1 MYDMLDVVLLCR
13 MMSAQYRIKI
23 QPGVCSTADKFDAQ
37 AWCRKDK
44 DGYVLQVPF
53 SPYMTEEQ
61 WRYLRGYIDHECGH
75 VKFTDFETYANMY
88 RSVVADC
95 LRYKPGASVTLK
107 DFLHDYAS
115 MVINILE
122 DVRIERLMGIDFPGS
137 RTNLNTLSEYLF
149 KDCYSVGMMMGNGMT
164 GRLYSLLFMR
174 VRSLINP
181 ALEESAQLLYD
192 DMKADVLGEYTEY
205 TRHLDAVWGIGDI
218 FVQNWN
224 VEGAAL
230 EFIRIVIEVLEVL
243 EDCTNTTKGTNNRKS
258 SGNTSDSSAGGT
270 GDSSAGGT
278 GDSSDDDTG
287 DSSDGDTGDSSDGD
301 TGDSSDGDTGDSS
314 KNAHPSRKKS
324 VTISAKTVS
333 SMAAD
338 LYDMQR
344 DDKGNVSRR
353 FLDAVR
359 DMTDSLE
366 DNKQI
371 SDADLMLVD
380 SMFTH
385 TAERLDKLLDKTKMN
400 ALADGKPVY
409 ITGCSRVQALSPEQ
423 RGDMDV
429 VMYNLYGR
437 LADVLQTM
445 TMVRHSTG
453 MCGARLDAR
462 VLHRTSVG
470 DGRIFSKKVQRL
482 RRVTEVALLF
492 DASGSMSLTEYGKSN
507 NNEMA
512 QCMALGCLKAL
523 RALPGVKSSLS
534 GFSNGEMFVMSD
546 YGGPVHEVILSAIGG
561 TPLGASLVEL
571 TSQFSDGPDVR
582 RIILFFTDGFPDNVG
597 SVTMALNLAK
607 RSGIEV
613 YGIGLQTKAIHTF
626 MDSDHSIIVNS
637 IHELAGGMCDMLRKG
652 MVRAYEV

>member
-23 QPGVCSTADKFDAQ
+23 QPGVCSTADKFDAP

-75 VKFTDFETYANMY
+75 VKFTDFETYTNMY

-149 KDCYSVGMMMGNGMT
+149 KDCCSVSMMMGKGMA

-192 DMKADVLGEYTEY
+192 DMKADVQVENYTEY

-218 FVQNWN
+218 FVQDWN

-230 EFIRIVIEVLEVL
+230 EFIRIVIEVLE
-243 EDCTNTTKGTNNRKS
+243 DYTNTTKGTRNRKS
-258 SGNTSDSSAGGT
+258 SGNTSNSSAGG
-270 GDSSAGGT
+270 
-278 GDSSDDDTG
+278 
-287 DSSDGDTGDSSDGD
+287 

-314 KNAHPSRKKS
+314 KDAHASRKQS

-366 DNKQI
+366 DNNQI
-371 SDADLMLVD
+371 SDADLAFMD
-380 SMFTH
+380 AMFSH
-385 TAERLDKLLDKTKMN
+385 TAKRLDTLLDRTKMN

-409 ITGCSRVQALSPEQ
+409 ITNCSRVHALSPEQ

-445 TMVRHSTG
+445 TLVRHSTG
-453 MCGARLDAR
+453 MCGARMDAR

-492 DASGSMSLTEYGKSN
+492 DASGSMSLTEYGKSS

-546 YGGPVHEVILSAIGG
+546 YGAPVHEVILSAIGG

>member
-1 MYDMLDVVLLCR
+1 MYDIVDVVLLCR

-115 MVINILE
+115 MVIDILE

-149 KDCYSVGMMMGNGMT
+149 NDCYSVSTMMGDGMA

-192 DMKADVLGEYTEY
+192 DMKADVLVKDYTEY

-218 FVQNWN
+218 FVQDWN
-224 VEGAAL
+224 VECAAL
-230 EFIRIVIEVLEVL
+230 EFIRIVIEVLE
-243 EDCTNTTKGTNNRKS
+243 DYTNTAQGTNNRKS
-258 SGNTSDSSAGGT
+258 SGNTNDSSA
-270 GDSSAGGT
+270 
-278 GDSSDDDTG
+278 
-287 DSSDGDTGDSSDGD
+287 
-301 TGDSSDGDTGDSS
+301 GDTGDSS
-314 KNAHPSRKKS
+314 KNANASRKKS
-324 VTISAKTVS
+324 AAISTMAVS
-333 SMAAD
+333 AMSSD

-344 DDKGNVSRR
+344 ADEGNIRRR

-366 DNKQI
+366 YNNQI
-371 SDADLMLVD
+371 SDADLAFMD
-380 SMFTH
+380 SMFSH
-385 TAERLDKLLDKTKMN
+385 TAERLDKLLDKHKMD

-409 ITGCSRVQALSPEQ
+409 ITDSSHVHALSPEQ

-445 TMVRHSTG
+445 TLVRHSTG
-453 MCGARLDAR
+453 LCGARLDAH
-462 VLHRTSVG
+462 VLHRASVG

-492 DASGSMSLTEYGKSN
+492 DASGSMGVNEYGKSN

-546 YGGPVHEVILSAIGG
+546 YGAPVHEVILSAVGG

-613 YGIGLQTKAIHTF
+613 YGIGLQTKAINTF

-637 IHELAGGMCDMLRKG
+637 IHELADGMCDMLRKG

>member
-23 QPGVCSTADKFDAQ
+23 QPGVFSTADKFDAP

-95 LRYKPGASVTLK
+95 LQYKPKASVTLK

-181 ALEESAQLLYD
+181 ALEEPAQLLYD
-192 DMKADVLGEYTEY
+192 DMKADVLVEDYTDY
-205 TRHLDAVWGIGDI
+205 TRHLDAVWDIGDS
-218 FVQNWN
+218 FVQDWN

-278 GDSSDDDTG
+278 GDSSAGGTG
-287 DSSDGDTGDSSDGD
+287 DSSDDD

-371 SDADLMLVD
+371 SDEDLAFMD
-380 SMFTH
+380 AMFSR
-385 TAERLDKLLDKTKMN
+385 TAQRLDTLLDKTKMN

-409 ITGCSRVQALSPEQ
+409 ITGCSRVHALSPEQ
-423 RGDMDV
+423 RGDMDA

-613 YGIGLQTKAIHTF
+613 YGIGLQTKAINTF

>member
-1 MYDMLDVVLLCR
+1 MYDIVDVVLLCR

-23 QPGVCSTADKFDAQ
+23 QPGVCTAADKFDAP

-88 RSVVADC
+88 RAVVADC
-95 LRYKPGASVTLK
+95 LQYKPRASVTLK

-115 MVINILE
+115 MVVNILE

-149 KDCYSVGMMMGNGMT
+149 KDCYSVSMMMGDGMA

-192 DMKADVLGEYTEY
+192 DMKADVLVEDYTEY
-205 TRHLDAVWGIGDI
+205 TRHLDAVWGIGDS
-218 FVQNWN
+218 FVQDWN
-224 VEGAAL
+224 VECAAR
-230 EFIRIVIEVLEVL
+230 EFIRIVIEVLE
-243 EDCTNTTKGTNNRKS
+243 DYTNTTKGTNNRKS
-258 SGNTSDSSAGGT
+258 SGTTSDSSD
-270 GDSSAGGT
+270 GDTS
-278 GDSSDDDTG
+278 

-301 TGDSSDGDTGDSS
+301 TSDSS
-314 KNAHPSRKKS
+314 KDAHASGKKS
-324 VTISAKTVS
+324 VAVSTMAVSAMS
-333 SMAAD
+333 SD

-344 DDKGNVSRR
+344 DDKGNIRRR

-366 DNKQI
+366 NNNQV
-371 SDADLMLVD
+371 SDEDLAFMD
-380 SMFTH
+380 SMFSH
-385 TAERLDKLLDKTKMN
+385 TAERLDTLLDKQKMDD
-400 ALADGKPVY
+400 LADGKRVY
-409 ITGCSRVQALSPEQ
+409 ITKDSHVHALSPEQ

-445 TMVRHSTG
+445 TLVRHSTG

-492 DASGSMSLTEYGKSN
+492 DASGSMRMTEYGKSN

-534 GFSNGEMFVMSD
+534 GFSNGKMFVMSD
-546 YGGPVHEVILSAIGG
+546 YGAPVHEVILSAVGG

-613 YGIGLQTKAIHTF
+613 YGIGLQTKAINTF

>member
-1 MYDMLDVVLLCR
+1 MYDIVDVVLLCR

-23 QPGVCSTADKFDAQ
+23 QPGVCSTADKFDAP

-75 VKFTDFETYANMY
+75 VKFTDFETYTNMY

-95 LRYKPGASVTLK
+95 LQYKPGASVTLK

-149 KDCYSVGMMMGNGMT
+149 KDCCSVSMMMGNGMT

-181 ALEESAQLLYD
+181 ALEEPAQLLYD
-192 DMKADVLGEYTEY
+192 DLKVDALQVEDYTEY
-205 TRHLDAVWGIGDI
+205 TRHLDAVWDIGDS
-218 FVQNWN
+218 FVQDWN

-230 EFIRIVIEVLEVL
+230 EFIRIVIEVLE
-243 EDCTNTTKGTNNRKS
+243 DYTNTTKGTNNRKS
-258 SGNTSDSSAGGT
+258 SGNTSSDSSAGG
-270 GDSSAGGT
+270 G
-278 GDSSDDDTG
+278 
-287 DSSDGDTGDSSDGD
+287 TGDSSDGD

-314 KNAHPSRKKS
+314 KAAQASRKKS

-338 LYDMQR
+338 LYEMQR

-366 DNKQI
+366 DNNQI
-371 SDADLMLVD
+371 SDEDLAFMD
-380 SMFTH
+380 AMFSR
-385 TAERLDKLLDKTKMN
+385 TAKRLDTLLDRTKMN

-409 ITGCSRVQALSPEQ
+409 ITDCSRVQALSPEQ

-445 TMVRHSTG
+445 TLVRHSTG
-453 MCGARLDAR
+453 LCGARLDAH
-462 VLHRTSVG
+462 VLHRASVG

-492 DASGSMSLTEYGKSN
+492 DASGSMSLNECGQSN

-597 SVTMALNLAK
+597 SVTMALNMAK

-613 YGIGLQTKAIHTF
+613 YGIGLQTKAINTF

>member
-1 MYDMLDVVLLCR
+1 MYDIVDVVLLCR

-23 QPGVCSTADKFDAQ
+23 QPGVFSVADKFDAS

-75 VKFTDFETYANMY
+75 VKFTDFQAYTELQK
-88 RSVVADC
+88 SVVDDC
-95 LRYKPGASVTLK
+95 LRYKPRASVTLK

-149 KDCYSVGMMMGNGMT
+149 KDCYSVGMMMGEGMT

-192 DMKADVLGEYTEY
+192 DMKAYVPGENYTEY
-205 TRHLDAVWGIGDI
+205 IRHLDAVWGIGDS
-218 FVQNWN
+218 FVQDWN
-224 VEGAAL
+224 VERAAR
-230 EFIRIVIEVLEVL
+230 EFIRIVIEVLE
-243 EDCTNTTKGTNNRKS
+243 DYTNTAQGTNSNGTS
-258 SGNTSDSSAGGT
+258 SGDTSDSSDGN
-270 GDSSAGGT
+270 
-278 GDSSDDDTG
+278 TG

-301 TGDSSDGDTGDSS
+301 TSDSS
-314 KNAHPSRKKS
+314 KAAPASRKKS
-324 VTISAKTVS
+324 VTISAKIVS
-333 SMAAD
+333 AMSSD

-344 DDKGNVSRR
+344 DDKGNIRRR

-366 DNKQI
+366 NNNQI
-371 SDADLMLVD
+371 SVEDLAFMN
-380 SMFTH
+380 SMFSR
-385 TAERLDKLLDKTKMN
+385 TAERLDKLLDKHKMDE
-400 ALADGKPVY
+400 LADGKRVY
-409 ITGCSRVQALSPEQ
+409 ITDHNYVHALNPEQ

-445 TMVRHSTG
+445 TLVRHSTG
-453 MCGARLDAR
+453 LCGARLDAH
-462 VLHRTSVG
+462 VLHRAAVG

-492 DASGSMSLTEYGKSN
+492 DASGSMGKNEYGKSN

-546 YGGPVHEVILSAIGG
+546 YGAPVHEVILSAVGS

>member
-23 QPGVCSTADKFDAQ
+23 RPGVCSTADKFDAP

-53 SPYMTEEQ
+53 SPRMTDEQ

-95 LRYKPGASVTLK
+95 LQYKPKASVTLK

-149 KDCYSVGMMMGNGMT
+149 KDCYSVSMTMGNGMT

-181 ALEESAQLLYD
+181 ALEEPAQLLYD
-192 DMKADVLGEYTEY
+192 DMKADVLVENYTEY

-218 FVQNWN
+218 FVRDWN

-230 EFIRIVIEVLEVL
+230 EFIRIVIEVLE
-243 EDCTNTTKGTNNRKS
+243 DYTNTTRGTNNRKS
-258 SGNTSDSSAGGT
+258 SSNTSDSSA
-270 GDSSAGGT
+270 
-278 GDSSDDDTG
+278 
-287 DSSDGDTGDSSDGD
+287 GDTGDSSDGG
-301 TGDSSDGDTGDSS
+301 T
-314 KNAHPSRKKS
+314 ASRKKS
-324 VTISAKTVS
+324 VTISAKIVS
-333 SMAAD
+333 SMVVD

-366 DNKQI
+366 DNNQI
-371 SDADLMLVD
+371 SDEDLAFMD
-380 SMFTH
+380 AMFSR
-385 TAERLDKLLDKTKMN
+385 TAKRLDMLLNKYKMN

-409 ITGCSRVQALSPEQ
+409 ITDRSHVHALSPEQ

-613 YGIGLQTKAIHTF
+613 YGIGLQTKAINTF

>member
-1 MYDMLDVVLLCR
+1 MYDILDVVLLCR

-23 QPGVCSTADKFDAQ
+23 QPGVCSIADKFDAP

-75 VKFTDFETYANMY
+75 VKFTDFETYTNMY

-115 MVINILE
+115 MVVNILE

-149 KDCYSVGMMMGNGMT
+149 KDCCSVSMMMGDGMA

-192 DMKADVLGEYTEY
+192 DMKADVLVEDYTEY
-205 TRHLDAVWGIGDI
+205 THHLDAVWGIGDI
-218 FVQNWN
+218 FVQDWN
-224 VEGAAL
+224 VERAAL
-230 EFIRIVIEVLEVL
+230 EFIRIVIEVLE
-243 EDCTNTTKGTNNRKS
+243 DYTNTAQGTNSNGTS
-258 SGNTSDSSAGGT
+258 SGDTSDSSAGVT
-270 GDSSAGGT
+270 GDSSAG
-278 GDSSDDDTG
+278 DT
-287 DSSDGDTGDSSDGD
+287 S
-301 TGDSSDGDTGDSS
+301 DSS
-314 KNAHPSRKKS
+314 KDAHASRKKS
-324 VTISAKTVS
+324 VAVSTMAVSAMS
-333 SMAAD
+333 SD

-344 DDKGNVSRR
+344 DDKGNISRR

-359 DMTDSLE
+359 AMTDSLE
-366 DNKQI
+366 DNNQI
-371 SDADLMLVD
+371 SDADLAFMD
-380 SMFTH
+380 YSMFSH
-385 TAERLDKLLDKTKMN
+385 TAERLDKLLDKHKMD

-409 ITGCSRVQALSPEQ
+409 ITDRSHVHALSPEQ

-445 TMVRHSTG
+445 TLVRHSTG
-453 MCGARLDAR
+453 LCGARLDAH
-462 VLHRTSVG
+462 VLHRASVG

-492 DASGSMSLTEYGKSN
+492 DASGSMGVNEYGKSN

-546 YGGPVHEVILSAIGG
+546 YGGPVHEVILSAVGG

-613 YGIGLQTKAIHTF
+613 YGIGLQTKAINTF

>member
-1 MYDMLDVVLLCR
+1 MYNMVDVVLLCR
-13 MMSAQYRIKI
+13 MLSAQYKIKI
-23 QPGVCSTADKFDAQ
+23 QPGTCSVADKFDAP

-44 DGYVLQVPF
+44 DGYILSVPF

-61 WRYLRGYIDHECGH
+61 WRYLRGFIDHECGH
-75 VKFTDFETYANMY
+75 VKFTDFQTYMDLQK
-88 RSVVADC
+88 SVVDDC
-95 LRYKPGASVTLK
+95 LRYKPRASVTLK
-107 DFLHDYAS
+107 DFLKDYAN

-137 RTNLNTLSEYLF
+137 RTNLNKLSEHLF
-149 KDCYSVGMMMGNGMT
+149 KDCYSVSTMLGDGMV

-192 DMKADVLGEYTEY
+192 DMKADVQVDDYAEY

-218 FVQNWN
+218 FRQDWS
-224 VEGAAL
+224 VEHAAL
-230 EFIRIVIEVLEVL
+230 EFIRIVIEVLE
-243 EDCTNTTKGTNNRKS
+243 DYTNTTQGNNSNRTS
-258 SGNTSDSSAGGT
+258 SGDTS
-270 GDSSAGGT
+270 
-278 GDSSDDDTG
+278 DSSDDDT
-287 DSSDGDTGDSSDGD
+287 S
-301 TGDSSDGDTGDSS
+301 DSSDGDTGDSS
-314 KNAHPSRKKS
+314 KDAKASKKS
-324 VTISAKTVS
+324 VSISSKAVS
-333 SMAAD
+333 AMSSG
-338 LYDMQR
+338 LYNLLQE
-344 DDKGNVSRR
+344 DKGDISKR
-353 FLDAVR
+353 FLDEIRNA
-359 DMTDSLE
+359 TDALE
-366 DNKQI
+366 SNNQI
-371 SDADLMLVD
+371 SDADLTLVD

-385 TAERLDKLLDKTKMN
+385 TAERLMDTLRNKAMMD
-400 ALADGKPVY
+400 ALADGKRVY
-409 ITGCSRVQALSPEQ
+409 VTDHSYVHTLNPEQ

-445 TMVRHSTG
+445 TLVRHGTG

-462 VLHRTSVG
+462 VLHRASVG

-492 DASGSMSLTEYGKSN
+492 DASGSMSMNEYGQSN

-546 YGGPVHEVILSAIGG
+546 YDDPVQEVILSACGG

-597 SVTMALNLAK
+597 SVTLALDLAK

-613 YGIGLQTKAIHTF
+613 YGIGLQTKAINTF

-637 IHELAGGMCDMLRKG
+637 INDLAGGMCDMLRKG

>member
-1 MYDMLDVVLLCR
+1 
-13 MMSAQYRIKI
+13 
-23 QPGVCSTADKFDAQ
+23 
-37 AWCRKDK
+37 
-44 DGYVLQVPF
+44 
-53 SPYMTEEQ
+53 
-61 WRYLRGYIDHECGH
+61 
-75 VKFTDFETYANMY
+75 
-88 RSVVADC
+88 
-95 LRYKPGASVTLK
+95 
-107 DFLHDYAS
+107 
-115 MVINILE
+115 
-122 DVRIERLMGIDFPGS
+122 
-137 RTNLNTLSEYLF
+137 
-149 KDCYSVGMMMGNGMT
+149 
-164 GRLYSLLFMR
+164 
-174 VRSLINP
+174 
-181 ALEESAQLLYD
+181 
-192 DMKADVLGEYTEY
+192 
-205 TRHLDAVWGIGDI
+205 
-218 FVQNWN
+218 
-224 VEGAAL
+224 
-230 EFIRIVIEVLEVL
+230 
-243 EDCTNTTKGTNNRKS
+243 
-258 SGNTSDSSAGGT
+258 
-270 GDSSAGGT
+270 
-278 GDSSDDDTG
+278 
-287 DSSDGDTGDSSDGD
+287 
-301 TGDSSDGDTGDSS
+301 
-314 KNAHPSRKKS
+314 
-324 VTISAKTVS
+324 
-333 SMAAD
+333 MAAD

-366 DNKQI
+366 DNNQI
-371 SDADLMLVD
+371 SDADLAFMD
-380 SMFTH
+380 AMFSH
-385 TAERLDKLLDKTKMN
+385 TAKRLDTLLDKTKMN

>member
-1 MYDMLDVVLLCR
+1 MYDIVDVVLLCR

-23 QPGVCSTADKFDAQ
+23 QPGVCSAADKFGAP

-75 VKFTDFETYANMY
+75 VKFTDFETYANMS

-164 GRLYSLLFMR
+164 GKLYSLLFMR

-192 DMKADVLGEYTEY
+192 DMKAYVPVEDYTDY

-218 FVQNWN
+218 FVQDWN
-224 VEGAAL
+224 VESAAL
-230 EFIRIVIEVLEVL
+230 EFIRIVIEVLE
-243 EDCTNTTKGTNNRKS
+243 DYTNTTKGTNNRKS
-258 SGNTSDSSAGGT
+258 SGNTNDSSAGG
-270 GDSSAGGT
+270 
-278 GDSSDDDTG
+278 
-287 DSSDGDTGDSSDGD
+287 TGDSSDGD

-344 DDKGNVSRR
+344 DDKGNISRR

-366 DNKQI
+366 NNNQV
-371 SDADLMLVD
+371 SDEDLVFMD
-380 SMFTH
+380 SMFSH
-385 TAERLDKLLDKTKMN
+385 TAERLDKLLDRTKMN

-409 ITGCSRVQALSPEQ
+409 ITDCSRVQALSPEQ

-546 YGGPVHEVILSAIGG
+546 YGAPVHEVILSAVGG

-613 YGIGLQTKAIHTF
+613 YGIGLQTKAINTF

>member
-23 QPGVCSTADKFDAQ
+23 QPGVCSTADKFDAP

-75 VKFTDFETYANMY
+75 VKFTDFETYTNMY

-149 KDCYSVGMMMGNGMT
+149 KDCCSVSMMMGKGMA

-192 DMKADVLGEYTEY
+192 DMKADVQVENYTEY

-218 FVQNWN
+218 FVQDWN

-230 EFIRIVIEVLEVL
+230 EFIRIVIEVLE
-243 EDCTNTTKGTNNRKS
+243 DYTNTTKGTRNRKS
-258 SGNTSDSSAGGT
+258 SGNTSNSSAGG
-270 GDSSAGGT
+270 
-278 GDSSDDDTG
+278 
-287 DSSDGDTGDSSDGD
+287 TGDSSDGD

-314 KNAHPSRKKS
+314 KDAHASRKKS

-366 DNKQI
+366 DNNQI
-371 SDADLMLVD
+371 SDADLAFMD
-380 SMFTH
+380 AMFSH
-385 TAERLDKLLDKTKMN
+385 TAKRLDTLLDRTKMN

-409 ITGCSRVQALSPEQ
+409 ITDCSRVHALSPEQ

>member
-1 MYDMLDVVLLCR
+1 MYNMVDVVLLCR
-13 MMSAQYRIKI
+13 MLSAQYKIKI
-23 QPGVCSTADKFDAQ
+23 QPGACSVADKFAAP
-37 AWCRKDK
+37 AWVRKDK

-61 WRYLRGYIDHECGH
+61 WRYLRGFIDHECGH
-75 VKFTDFETYANMY
+75 VKFTDFQTYMDLQ
-88 RSVVADC
+88 RSVVDDC
-95 LRYKPGASVTLK
+95 LRYKPVASVTLK
-107 DFLHDYAS
+107 DFLKDYAN

-137 RTNLNTLSEYLF
+137 RTNLNKLSEHLF
-149 KDCYSVGMMMGNGMT
+149 KDCYSVSTMMGNGMA

-192 DMKADVLGEYTEY
+192 DMKADVQVDDYAEY

-218 FVQNWN
+218 FRQDWS
-224 VEGAAL
+224 VEHAAL
-230 EFIRIVIEVLEVL
+230 EFIRIVIEVLK
-243 EDCTNTTKGTNNRKS
+243 DHKNTTQSINSNRTS
-258 SGNTSDSSAGGT
+258 SGAT
-270 GDSSAGGT
+270 GDSP
-278 GDSSDDDTG
+278 
-287 DSSDGDTGDSSDGD
+287 DGDTGDSPDGG
-301 TGDSSDGDTGDSS
+301 TASG
-314 KNAHPSRKKS
+314 KKS
-324 VTISAKTVS
+324 VTISAKDVS
-333 SMAAD
+333 AMASD
-338 LYDMQR
+338 LYNLQWNDE
-344 DDKGNVSRR
+344 GNISKR
-353 FLDAVR
+353 FLDEMQTA
-359 DMTDSLE
+359 TDRLAS
-366 DNKQI
+366 NTQI
-371 SDADLMLVD
+371 SDEDMTLVD

-385 TAERLDKLLDKTKMN
+385 TAERLDTLLDRTKMN
-400 ALADGKPVY
+400 ALADGKRVY
-409 ITGCSRVQALSPEQ
+409 ITECSHVHALNPEQ

-445 TMVRHSTG
+445 TLVRHSTG

-462 VLHRTSVG
+462 VLHRASVG

-492 DASGSMSLTEYGKSN
+492 DASGSMSMNEYGQSN

-546 YGGPVHEVILSAIGG
+546 YGDPVQEVILSACGG

-597 SVTMALNLAK
+597 SVTLALDLAK

-613 YGIGLQTKAIHTF
+613 YGIGLQTKAINTF

-637 IHELAGGMCDMLRKG
+637 INDLAGGMCDMLRKG

>member
-1 MYDMLDVVLLCR
+1 MYDIVDVVLLCR

-23 QPGVCSTADKFDAQ
+23 QPGVFSVADKFDAQ

-44 DGYVLQVPF
+44 DGYVLKVPF
-53 SPYMTEEQ
+53 SPRMTDEQ
-61 WRYLRGYIDHECGH
+61 WRYLRGYIDHECGR
-75 VKFTDFETYANMY
+75 VKFTDFQTYMDLQK
-88 RSVVADC
+88 SVVDDC
-95 LRYKPGASVTLK
+95 LRNYKPGASVTLK

-149 KDCYSVGMMMGNGMT
+149 KDCCSVSTMMGDGMT

-192 DMKADVLGEYTEY
+192 DMKANVLVEDYTEY

-218 FVQNWN
+218 FVQDWN
-224 VEGAAL
+224 VERAAL
-230 EFIRIVIEVLEVL
+230 EFIRIVIEVLE
-243 EDCTNTTKGTNNRKS
+243 DYTNTTQGTNNRKS
-258 SGNTSDSSAGGT
+258 SGNTSDSS
-270 GDSSAGGT
+270 
-278 GDSSDDDTG
+278 
-287 DSSDGDTGDSSDGD
+287 DGDTS
-301 TGDSSDGDTGDSS
+301 DSS
-314 KNAHPSRKKS
+314 KDAHASRKKS

-353 FLDAVR
+353 FLDVVR

-366 DNKQI
+366 DNNQI
-371 SDADLMLVD
+371 SDEDLAFMD
-380 SMFTH
+380 AMFSH
-385 TAERLDKLLDKTKMN
+385 TAKRLDKLLDKNKMD
-400 ALADGKPVY
+400 ALADGKPVN
-409 ITGCSRVQALSPEQ
+409 ITDCSRVHALSPEQ

-445 TMVRHSTG
+445 TLVRHSTG
-453 MCGARLDAR
+453 LCGARLDAH
-462 VLHRTSVG
+462 VLHRASVG

-492 DASGSMSLTEYGKSN
+492 DASGSMRLTEYGKSN

-546 YGGPVHEVILSAIGG
+546 YGAPVHEVILSAIGG

-613 YGIGLQTKAIHTF
+613 YGIGLQTKAINTF

>member
-13 MMSAQYRIKI
+13 MMSAQYRINI
-23 QPGVCSTADKFDAQ
+23 QPGVFSTADKFDAP

-75 VKFTDFETYANMY
+75 VKFTDFETYTNMY

-149 KDCYSVGMMMGNGMT
+149 KDCCSVSMMMGKGMA

-192 DMKADVLGEYTEY
+192 DMKADVQVENYTEY
-205 TRHLDAVWGIGDI
+205 IRHLDAVWGIGDI
-218 FVQNWN
+218 FVQDWN
-224 VEGAAL
+224 VECAAL
-230 EFIRIVIEVLEVL
+230 EFIRIVIEVLE
-243 EDCTNTTKGTNNRKS
+243 DYTNTTKGTRNRKS
-258 SGNTSDSSAGGT
+258 SGNTSNSSAGG
-270 GDSSAGGT
+270 
-278 GDSSDDDTG
+278 TG

-314 KNAHPSRKKS
+314 KDAHASRKKS

-366 DNKQI
+366 DNNQI
-371 SDADLMLVD
+371 SDADLAFMD
-380 SMFTH
+380 AMFSH
-385 TAERLDKLLDKTKMN
+385 TAKRLDTLLDKTKMN

-626 MDSDHSIIVNS
+626 MDSDHSIIVNI

>member
-1 MYDMLDVVLLCR
+1 MYDIVDVVLLCR

-23 QPGVCSTADKFDAQ
+23 QPGVCSAADKFGAP

-53 SPYMTEEQ
+53 SPYMNEEQ

-75 VKFTDFETYANMY
+75 VKFTDFETYANMS

-149 KDCYSVGMMMGNGMT
+149 KDCCSVSMMMGNGMT

-192 DMKADVLGEYTEY
+192 DMKADVSVKNYTEY
-205 TRHLDAVWGIGDI
+205 TRHLDAVWDIGDI
-218 FVQNWN
+218 FVQDWN

-230 EFIRIVIEVLEVL
+230 EFIRIVIEVLE
-243 EDCTNTTKGTNNRKS
+243 DYTNTTKGTNNRKS
-258 SGNTSDSSAGGT
+258 SGNTDDSSAGG
-270 GDSSAGGT
+270 
-278 GDSSDDDTG
+278 
-287 DSSDGDTGDSSDGD
+287 

-314 KNAHPSRKKS
+314 KPAQPSRKKS

-338 LYDMQR
+338 LYDMQQA
-344 DDKGNVSRR
+344 DKGNISRR
-353 FLDAVR
+353 FMDAVR

-366 DNKQI
+366 DNNQI
-371 SDADLMLVD
+371 SDEDLAFMD
-380 SMFTH
+380 AMFSH
-385 TAERLDKLLDKTKMN
+385 TAKRLDTLLDRTKMN

-409 ITGCSRVQALSPEQ
+409 ITDCSRVQALSPEQ

-492 DASGSMSLTEYGKSN
+492 DASGSMSLNECGQSN

-546 YGGPVHEVILSAIGG
+546 YDSPVHEVILSAIGG

-597 SVTMALNLAK
+597 SVTMALNMAK

-613 YGIGLQTKAIHTF
+613 YGIGLQTKAINTF

>member
-1 MYDMLDVVLLCR
+1 MYDIVDVVLLCR

-23 QPGVCSTADKFDAQ
+23 QPGVCTAADKFDAS

-115 MVINILE
+115 MVVNILE

-149 KDCYSVGMMMGNGMT
+149 KDCYSVSTMMGNGMT

-192 DMKADVLGEYTEY
+192 DLKADVQVENYTDY
-205 TRHLDAVWGIGDI
+205 TRHLDAVWDIGDS

-224 VEGAAL
+224 VECAAL
-230 EFIRIVIEVLEVL
+230 EFIRIVIEVLE
-243 EDCTNTTKGTNNRKS
+243 DYTNTTKGTNNKKS
-258 SGNTSDSSAGGT
+258 SGTTSDSSAGGT
-270 GDSSAGGT
+270 GDSSD
-278 GDSSDDDTG
+278 GDTS
-287 DSSDGDTGDSSDGD
+287 DSSDGDTGNFSD
-301 TGDSSDGDTGDSS
+301 DGTASG
-314 KNAHPSRKKS
+314 KKS
-324 VTISAKTVS
+324 VAVSTMAVSAMS
-333 SMAAD
+333 SD

-344 DDKGNVSRR
+344 DDKGNIRRR

-366 DNKQI
+366 NNNQI
-371 SDADLMLVD
+371 SDEDLAFMD
-380 SMFTH
+380 SMFSH
-385 TAERLDKLLDKTKMN
+385 TAERLDKLLDKHKMD

-409 ITGCSRVQALSPEQ
+409 ITDCSHVHALSPEQ

-429 VMYNLYGR
+429 VMYNLYGG

-445 TMVRHSTG
+445 TRVRHSTG
-453 MCGARLDAR
+453 LCGARLDAR

-492 DASGSMSLTEYGKSN
+492 DASGSMGTKEYGKSN

-546 YGGPVHEVILSAIGG
+546 YGAPVHEVILSAVGG

-582 RIILFFTDGFPDNVG
+582 RIILFFTDGFPDKVG

>member
-1 MYDMLDVVLLCR
+1 MYDIVDVVLLCR

-23 QPGVCSTADKFDAQ
+23 QPGVCSTADKFDAP
-37 AWCRKDK
+37 AWYRKDK

-149 KDCYSVGMMMGNGMT
+149 KDCCSVSMMMGNGMT

-192 DMKADVLGEYTEY
+192 DLKADVQVENYTDY
-205 TRHLDAVWGIGDI
+205 TRHLDAVWDIGDS

-224 VEGAAL
+224 VECAAL
-230 EFIRIVIEVLEVL
+230 EFIRIVIEVLE
-243 EDCTNTTKGTNNRKS
+243 DYTNTTKGTNNRKS
-258 SGNTSDSSAGGT
+258 SGTTSDSSAGGT
-270 GDSSAGGT
+270 GDSS
-278 GDSSDDDTG
+278 
-287 DSSDGDTGDSSDGD
+287 DGDTS
-301 TGDSSDGDTGDSS
+301 DSSDGDTGDSS
-314 KNAHPSRKKS
+314 KNANPSRKKS

-338 LYDMQR
+338 LYDMQH

-366 DNKQI
+366 DNNQI
-371 SDADLMLVD
+371 SDEDLAFMAA
-380 SMFTH
+380 MFSH
-385 TAERLDKLLDKTKMN
+385 TAKRLDTLLDRTKMN

-409 ITGCSRVQALSPEQ
+409 ITDCSRVHALSPEQ

-492 DASGSMSLTEYGKSN
+492 DASGSMRLTEYGKSN

-561 TPLGASLVEL
+561 TPLGASLVNSRHSSP
-571 TSQFSDGPDVR
+571 TAPTFVASSCSSP
-582 RIILFFTDGFPDNVG
+582 TG
-597 SVTMALNLAK
+597 SRTM
-607 RSGIEV
+607 SG
-613 YGIGLQTKAIHTF
+613 L
-626 MDSDHSIIVNS
+626 
-637 IHELAGGMCDMLRKG
+637 
-652 MVRAYEV
+652 

>member
-23 QPGVCSTADKFDAQ
+23 QPGVCSTADKFDAP

-75 VKFTDFETYANMY
+75 VKFTDFETYTNMY

-149 KDCYSVGMMMGNGMT
+149 KDCCSVSMMMGKGMA

-192 DMKADVLGEYTEY
+192 DMKADVQVENYTEY

-218 FVQNWN
+218 FVQDWN
-224 VEGAAL
+224 VECAAL
-230 EFIRIVIEVLEVL
+230 EFIRIVIEVLE
-243 EDCTNTTKGTNNRKS
+243 DYTNTTKGTRNRKS
-258 SGNTSDSSAGGT
+258 SGNTSNSSAGG
-270 GDSSAGGT
+270 
-278 GDSSDDDTG
+278 
-287 DSSDGDTGDSSDGD
+287 TGDSSDGD

-314 KNAHPSRKKS
+314 KDAHASRKKS

-366 DNKQI
+366 DNNQI
-371 SDADLMLVD
+371 SDADLAFMD
-380 SMFTH
+380 AMFSH
-385 TAERLDKLLDKTKMN
+385 TAKRLDTLLDKTKMN

-546 YGGPVHEVILSAIGG
+546 YGAPVHEVILSAIGG

>member
-1 MYDMLDVVLLCR
+1 MYDIVDVVLLCR

-23 QPGVCSTADKFDAQ
+23 QPGVFSIADKFDAQ
-37 AWCRKDK
+37 AWCRKD
-44 DGYVLQVPF
+44 GYVLKVPF
-53 SPYMTEEQ
+53 SPRMTDEQ

-75 VKFTDFETYANMY
+75 VKFTDFQTYMDLQK
-88 RSVVADC
+88 SVVDDC
-95 LRYKPGASVTLK
+95 LRNYKPGASVTLK

-149 KDCYSVGMMMGNGMT
+149 KDCCSVSTMMGDGMT

-192 DMKADVLGEYTEY
+192 DMKADVLVEDYTEY

-218 FVQNWN
+218 FVQDWN
-224 VEGAAL
+224 VERSAR
-230 EFIRIVIEVLEVL
+230 EFIRIVIEVLE
-243 EDCTNTTKGTNNRKS
+243 DYTNTAQGTDSNRTS
-258 SGNTSDSSAGGT
+258 SGD
-270 GDSSAGGT
+270 T
-278 GDSSDDDTG
+278 GDSSDGDTS
-287 DSSDGDTGDSSDGD
+287 DSSDGDTGDSSDGR
-301 TGDSSDGDTGDSS
+301 TASG
-314 KNAHPSRKKS
+314 KKS
-324 VTISAKTVS
+324 VTISAKTVFS
-333 SMAAD
+333 SMASD

-344 DDKGNVSRR
+344 DDKGNIRRR
-353 FLDAVR
+353 FLDAVQ

-366 DNKQI
+366 NNNQV
-371 SDADLMLVD
+371 SDEDLAFMD
-380 SMFTH
+380 SMFSH
-385 TAERLDKLLDKTKMN
+385 TAERLDTLLDKHKMDD
-400 ALADGKPVY
+400 LADGKPVY
-409 ITGCSRVQALSPEQ
+409 ITDRSHVHALSPEQ

-445 TMVRHSTG
+445 TLVRHSTG
-453 MCGARLDAR
+453 LCGARLDAH
-462 VLHRTSVG
+462 VLHRASVG

-492 DASGSMSLTEYGKSN
+492 DASGSMGVNEYGKSN

-546 YGGPVHEVILSAIGG
+546 YGGPVHEVILSAVGG

-613 YGIGLQTKAIHTF
+613 YGIGLQTKAINTF

>member
-23 QPGVCSTADKFDAQ
+23 QPGVFSTADKFDAP

-75 VKFTDFETYANMY
+75 VKFTDFETYINMY

-107 DFLHDYAS
+107 DFLHAYAS

-149 KDCYSVGMMMGNGMT
+149 KDCYSVSMMMGKGMA

-192 DMKADVLGEYTEY
+192 DMKADVQVENYTEY

-218 FVQNWN
+218 FVQDWN

-230 EFIRIVIEVLEVL
+230 EFIRIVIEVLE
-243 EDCTNTTKGTNNRKS
+243 DYTNTTKGTRNRKS
-258 SGNTSDSSAGGT
+258 SGNTSDSSAGG
-270 GDSSAGGT
+270 
-278 GDSSDDDTG
+278 TG

-314 KNAHPSRKKS
+314 KDAHASRKKS

-366 DNKQI
+366 DNNQI
-371 SDADLMLVD
+371 SDADLAFMD
-380 SMFTH
+380 AMFSH
-385 TAERLDKLLDKTKMN
+385 TAKRLDTLLDRTKMN

-409 ITGCSRVQALSPEQ
+409 ITNCSHVHALSPEQ

-582 RIILFFTDGFPDNVG
+582 RIIMFFTDGFPDNVG

>member
-1 MYDMLDVVLLCR
+1 MYDMVDVVLLCR
-13 MMSAQYRIKI
+13 MLSAQYRIKI
-23 QPGVCSTADKFDAQ
+23 QPGVCSAADKFDAP

-61 WRYLRGYIDHECGH
+61 WRYLRGFIDHECGH
-75 VKFTDFETYANMY
+75 VKFTDFETYTNMQK
-88 RSVVADC
+88 SVVDDC
-95 LRYKPGASVTLK
+95 LRNYKPVASVTLK
-107 DFLHDYAS
+107 GFLKDYAD
-115 MVINILE
+115 MVVNILE

-137 RTNLNTLSEYLF
+137 RTNLNKLSEHLF
-149 KDCYSVGMMMGNGMT
+149 KDCYSVSTMMGVGMT

-174 VRSLINP
+174 VRSLINQ

-192 DMKADVLGEYTEY
+192 DMKADVQVDDYAEYTS
-205 TRHLDAVWGIGDI
+205 HLDAVWGIGDI
-218 FVQNWN
+218 FRQDWS
-224 VEGAAL
+224 VERAAR
-230 EFIRIVIEVLEVL
+230 EFIRIVIEVLE
-243 EDCTNTTKGTNNRKS
+243 DYTNTTQSINSNRTS
-258 SGNTSDSSAGGT
+258 S
-270 GDSSAGGT
+270 
-278 GDSSDDDTG
+278 
-287 DSSDGDTGDSSDGD
+287 GDTGDSSDGD
-301 TGDSSDGDTGDSS
+301 TGDSSDGGTASG
-314 KNAHPSRKKS
+314 KKS
-324 VTISAKTVS
+324 VAVSAKAVS
-333 SMAAD
+333 AMASD
-338 LYDMQR
+338 LYNLQWNDE
-344 DDKGNVSRR
+344 GNISKR
-353 FLDAVR
+353 FLDEMQTA
-359 DMTDSLE
+359 TDRLE
-366 DNKQI
+366 NNNQI
-371 SDADLMLVD
+371 SDEDLTLVD

-385 TAERLDKLLDKTKMN
+385 TAERLDTLLDRTKMN
-400 ALADGKPVY
+400 ALADGKRVY
-409 ITGCSRVQALSPEQ
+409 ITECSHIHALSTEQ

-445 TMVRHSTG
+445 TLVRHSTG
-453 MCGARLDAR
+453 LCGARLDAH
-462 VLHRTSVG
+462 VLHRASVG

-492 DASGSMSLTEYGKSN
+492 DASGSMVMNEYGKSN

-546 YGGPVHEVILSAIGG
+546 YGDPVQEVILSAVGG

-597 SVTMALNLAK
+597 SVTMALDLAK

-613 YGIGLQTKAIHTF
+613 YGIGLQTKAINTF

-637 IHELAGGMCDMLRKG
+637 INDLAGGMCDMLRKG

>member
-1 MYDMLDVVLLCR
+1 MYDIVDVVLLCR

-23 QPGVCSTADKFDAQ
+23 QPGVFSLADKFDAS

-149 KDCYSVGMMMGNGMT
+149 KDCCSVSMMMGNGMT

-192 DMKADVLGEYTEY
+192 DLKADVQVENYTDY
-205 TRHLDAVWGIGDI
+205 TRHLDAVWDIGDS

-224 VEGAAL
+224 VECAAL
-230 EFIRIVIEVLEVL
+230 EFIRIVIEVLE
-243 EDCTNTTKGTNNRKS
+243 DYTNTTKGTNNRKS
-258 SGNTSDSSAGGT
+258 SGTTSDSSAGGT
-270 GDSSAGGT
+270 GDSS
-278 GDSSDDDTG
+278 
-287 DSSDGDTGDSSDGD
+287 DGDTS
-301 TGDSSDGDTGDSS
+301 DSSDGDTGDSS
-314 KNAHPSRKKS
+314 KDANPSRKKS

-344 DDKGNVSRR
+344 DDKGNIRRR
-353 FLDAVR
+353 FLDAVL

-366 DNKQI
+366 NNNQI
-371 SDADLMLVD
+371 SDEDLAFMD
-380 SMFTH
+380 AMFSR
-385 TAERLDKLLDKTKMN
+385 TAERLDTLLDKHKMDE
-400 ALADGKPVY
+400 LADGKRVY
-409 ITGCSRVQALSPEQ
+409 ITDCSHVQALSPEQ

-445 TMVRHSTG
+445 TLVRHSTG
-453 MCGARLDAR
+453 LCGARLDAR

-492 DASGSMSLTEYGKSN
+492 DASGSMRLTEYGQSH

-512 QCMALGCLKAL
+512 QCMALGCFKAL

-546 YGGPVHEVILSAIGG
+546 YGAPVHEVILSAVGG

-613 YGIGLQTKAIHTF
+613 YGIGLQTKAINTF

>member
-1 MYDMLDVVLLCR
+1 MYDIVDVVLLCR

-23 QPGVCSTADKFDAQ
+23 QPGVCSSADKFDAP

-53 SPYMTEEQ
+53 SPRMTDEQ

-75 VKFTDFETYANMY
+75 VKFTDFETYTNMY

-95 LRYKPGASVTLK
+95 LQYKPGASVTLK

-149 KDCYSVGMMMGNGMT
+149 KDCCSVSMTMGNGMT

-192 DMKADVLGEYTEY
+192 DMKAYVPGEYTDY
-205 TRHLDAVWGIGDI
+205 TRHLDAVWGIGDS
-218 FVQNWN
+218 FVQDWN

-230 EFIRIVIEVLEVL
+230 EFIRIVIEVLE
-243 EDCTNTTKGTNNRKS
+243 DYTNTTKGTSNRKS
-258 SGNTSDSSAGGT
+258 SGNTS
-270 GDSSAGGT
+270 
-278 GDSSDDDTG
+278 
-287 DSSDGDTGDSSDGD
+287 DSSDGDTGDSSDGG
-301 TGDSSDGDTGDSS
+301 TGDSSDGDTSDSS

-366 DNKQI
+366 DNNQI
-371 SDADLMLVD
+371 SDEDLAFMD
-380 SMFTH
+380 AMFSH
-385 TAERLDKLLDKTKMN
+385 TAKRLDTLLDKTKMN

-409 ITGCSRVQALSPEQ
+409 ITDCSRVNALSPEQ

-652 MVRAYEV
+652 MVRAYEI

>member
-23 QPGVCSTADKFDAQ
+23 QPGVCSTADKFDAP

-75 VKFTDFETYANMY
+75 VKFTDFETYTNMY

-149 KDCYSVGMMMGNGMT
+149 KDCCSVSMMMGKGMA

-192 DMKADVLGEYTEY
+192 DMKADVQVENYTEY

-218 FVQNWN
+218 FVQDWN

-230 EFIRIVIEVLEVL
+230 EFIRIVIEVLE
-243 EDCTNTTKGTNNRKS
+243 DYTNTTKGTRNRKS
-258 SGNTSDSSAGGT
+258 SGNTSDSSAGG
-270 GDSSAGGT
+270 
-278 GDSSDDDTG
+278 
-287 DSSDGDTGDSSDGD
+287 TGDSSDGD

-314 KNAHPSRKKS
+314 KDAHASRKKS

-366 DNKQI
+366 DNNQI
-371 SDADLMLVD
+371 SDADLAFMD
-380 SMFTH
+380 AMFSR
-385 TAERLDKLLDKTKMN
+385 TAKRLDTLLDRTKMN

-409 ITGCSRVQALSPEQ
+409 ITDCSRVHALSPEQ

-492 DASGSMSLTEYGKSN
+492 DASGSMSLTEYGKSS

-546 YGGPVHEVILSAIGG
+546 YGAPVHEVILSAIGG

>member
-23 QPGVCSTADKFDAQ
+23 QPGVCSTADKFDAP

-75 VKFTDFETYANMY
+75 VKFTDFETYTNMY

-107 DFLHDYAS
+107 DFLHAYAS

-149 KDCYSVGMMMGNGMT
+149 KDCCSVSMMMGKGMA

-192 DMKADVLGEYTEY
+192 DMKADVQVENYTEY

-218 FVQNWN
+218 FVQDWN

-230 EFIRIVIEVLEVL
+230 EFIRIVIEVLE
-243 EDCTNTTKGTNNRKS
+243 DYTNTTKGTRNRKS
-258 SGNTSDSSAGGT
+258 SGNTSDSSAGG
-270 GDSSAGGT
+270 
-278 GDSSDDDTG
+278 
-287 DSSDGDTGDSSDGD
+287 TGDSSDGD

-314 KNAHPSRKKS
+314 KDAHASRKKS

-366 DNKQI
+366 DNNQI
-371 SDADLMLVD
+371 SDADLAFMD
-380 SMFTH
+380 AMFSH
-385 TAERLDKLLDKTKMN
+385 TAKRLDTLLDRTKMN

-409 ITGCSRVQALSPEQ
+409 ITNCSRVHALSPEQ

-445 TMVRHSTG
+445 TLVRHSTG

-492 DASGSMSLTEYGKSN
+492 DASGSMSLTEYGKSS

-546 YGGPVHEVILSAIGG
+546 YGAPVHEVILSAIGG

>member
-1 MYDMLDVVLLCR
+1 MYDIVDVVLLCR

-23 QPGVCSTADKFDAQ
+23 QPGSCSASDRFAQ

-53 SPYMTEEQ
+53 SPHMTDEQ
-61 WRYLRGYIDHECGH
+61 WRYLRGFIDHECGH
-75 VKFTDFETYANMY
+75 VKFTDFFAYDGMKRRIVREYTDKYNMPDGG
-88 RSVVADC
+88 RKFLEHFAD
-95 LRYKPGASVTLK
+95 T
-107 DFLHDYAS
+107 
-115 MVINILE
+115 VINILE

-137 RTNLNTLSEYLF
+137 RTNLNLLSEHLF
-149 KDCYSVGMMMGNGMT
+149 KDCRSVGMVMGNGMV

-181 ALEESAQLLYD
+181 ALEEPARLLYD
-192 DMKADVLGEYTEY
+192 DMKAGVLSDNYTEY
-205 TRHLDAVWGIGDI
+205 TRHPDAVWGIGDI
-218 FVQNWN
+218 FVQDWN
-224 VEGAAL
+224 VERSTRAFL
-230 EFIRIVIEVLEVL
+230 DIVIEVLE
-243 EDCTNTTKGTNNRKS
+243 DYTNTTQGTDGNRTSSAS
-258 SGNTSDSSAGGT
+258 SGGSDAC
-270 GDSSAGGT
+270 
-278 GDSSDDDTG
+278 DTG

-301 TGDSSDGDTGDSS
+301 TGDSSDDGASS
-314 KNAHPSRKKS
+314 GKKS
-324 VTISAKTVS
+324 GAINDRAVS
-333 SMAAD
+333 IMASD
-338 LYDMQR
+338 LYDMQ
-344 DDKGNVSRR
+344 
-353 FLDAVR
+353 
-359 DMTDSLE
+359 LE
-366 DNKQI
+366 DEGDVGKRFVDEMRSVTFS
-371 SDADLMLVD
+371 SDPDQQLSDEDRTFLAT
-380 SMFTH
+380 MFS
-385 TAERLDKLLDKTKMN
+385 AAPKRLDKLLNERMKN
-400 ALADGKPVY
+400 ALANDEPAY
-409 ITGCSRVQALSPEQ
+409 IGSCSSVRALNEEQ
-423 RGDMDV
+423 RGDMNI

-445 TMVRHSTG
+445 TLVRHSTG
-453 MCGARLDAR
+453 LCGARLDAR

-492 DASGSMSLTEYGKSN
+492 DASGSMASNNYDKYN

-534 GFSNGEMFVMSD
+534 GFSNGELFTMAD
-546 YGGPVHEVILSAIGG
+546 YTDPIHEVILSATGS

-582 RIILFFTDGFPDNVG
+582 RIILFFTDGFPDHVG

-613 YGIGLQTKAIHTF
+613 YGIGLQTKAINTF

>member
-1 MYDMLDVVLLCR
+1 MYDIVDVVLLCR

-23 QPGVCSTADKFDAQ
+23 QPGVFSAADKFDAQ

-44 DGYVLQVPF
+44 DGYVLKVPF

-115 MVINILE
+115 MVVNILE

-149 KDCYSVGMMMGNGMT
+149 KDCCSVSTMMGDGMA

-192 DMKADVLGEYTEY
+192 DMKADVLVEDYTEY

-218 FVQNWN
+218 FVQDWN
-224 VEGAAL
+224 VERAAL
-230 EFIRIVIEVLEVL
+230 EFIRIVIEVLE
-243 EDCTNTTKGTNNRKS
+243 DYTNTAQGTNNNGTS
-258 SGNTSDSSAGGT
+258 SGDTS
-270 GDSSAGGT
+270 
-278 GDSSDDDTG
+278 
-287 DSSDGDTGDSSDGD
+287 DSSDGDTGNFSD
-301 TGDSSDGDTGDSS
+301 DGTASV
-314 KNAHPSRKKS
+314 KKS
-324 VTISAKTVS
+324 VAVSTMAVSAMS
-333 SMAAD
+333 SD

-344 DDKGNVSRR
+344 DDKGNIRRR
-353 FLDAVR
+353 FLNAVQ

-366 DNKQI
+366 NNNQV
-371 SDADLMLVD
+371 SDEDLAFME
-380 SMFTH
+380 SMFSH
-385 TAERLDKLLDKTKMN
+385 TAERLDTLLDKHKMDD
-400 ALADGKPVY
+400 LADGKSVY
-409 ITGCSRVQALSPEQ
+409 ITKDIHVHALSPEQ

-445 TMVRHSTG
+445 TLVRHSTG
-453 MCGARLDAR
+453 MCGARLDAH
-462 VLHRTSVG
+462 VLHRASVG

-492 DASGSMSLTEYGKSN
+492 DASGSMRMTEYGKSN

-546 YGGPVHEVILSAIGG
+546 YGGPVHEVILSAVGG

-597 SVTMALNLAK
+597 SVTKALNQAK

-613 YGIGLQTKAIHTF
+613 YGIGLQTKAINTF

>member
-1 MYDMLDVVLLCR
+1 MYDIVDVVLLCR

-23 QPGVCSTADKFDAQ
+23 QPGVFSIADKFDAS

-115 MVINILE
+115 MVVNILE

-149 KDCYSVGMMMGNGMT
+149 KDCYSVSMMMGEGMA

-192 DMKADVLGEYTEY
+192 DMKADVLVEDYTEY

-218 FVQNWN
+218 FVQDWN
-224 VEGAAL
+224 VERAAL
-230 EFIRIVIEVLEVL
+230 EFIRIVIEVLE
-243 EDCTNTTKGTNNRKS
+243 DYTNTAQGTNNRKS
-258 SGNTSDSSAGGT
+258 SGDTGDSSASGT
-270 GDSSAGGT
+270 GDSSA
-278 GDSSDDDTG
+278 
-287 DSSDGDTGDSSDGD
+287 
-301 TGDSSDGDTGDSS
+301 GDTGDSS
-314 KNAHPSRKKS
+314 KNANASRKKS
-324 VTISAKTVS
+324 VAISTMAVS
-333 SMAAD
+333 AMSSD

-344 DDKGNVSRR
+344 DDKGNISRR
-353 FLDAVR
+353 FLDTVR

-366 DNKQI
+366 NNNQI
-371 SDADLMLVD
+371 SDVDLAFMD
-380 SMFTH
+380 SMFSH
-385 TAERLDKLLDKTKMN
+385 TAERLDKLLDKHKMD

-409 ITGCSRVQALSPEQ
+409 ITDRSHVHALSPEQ

-445 TMVRHSTG
+445 TLVRHSTG
-453 MCGARLDAR
+453 LCGARLDAH
-462 VLHRTSVG
+462 VLHRASVG

-492 DASGSMSLTEYGKSN
+492 DASGSMGVNEYGKSN

-546 YGGPVHEVILSAIGG
+546 YGAPVHEVILSAVGG

-597 SVTMALNLAK
+597 SVTMALDLAK

-613 YGIGLQTKAIHTF
+613 YGIGLQTKAINTF

>member
-1 MYDMLDVVLLCR
+1 MYDILDVVLLCR

-23 QPGVCSTADKFDAQ
+23 QPGVCTAADKFSAP

-88 RSVVADC
+88 RSVVDDC

-115 MVINILE
+115 MVVNILE
-122 DVRIERLMGIDFPGS
+122 DVRIERLMGIDFPGA

-149 KDCYSVGMMMGNGMT
+149 KDCCSVSMMMGEGMA

-192 DMKADVLGEYTEY
+192 DMKADVLVEDYTEY

-218 FVQNWN
+218 FVQDWN
-224 VEGAAL
+224 VERAAL
-230 EFIRIVIEVLEVL
+230 EFIRIVIEVLE
-243 EDCTNTTKGTNNRKS
+243 DYTNTAQGTNNRKS
-258 SGNTSDSSAGGT
+258 SCDT

-278 GDSSDDDTG
+278 GDSSD
-287 DSSDGDTGDSSDGD
+287 GDTS
-301 TGDSSDGDTGDSS
+301 DSSDGDTGDSS
-314 KNAHPSRKKS
+314 KDAHASRKKS

-366 DNKQI
+366 DNNQI
-371 SDADLMLVD
+371 SDEDLAFMD
-380 SMFTH
+380 AMFYR
-385 TAERLDKLLDKTKMN
+385 TAKRLDKLLDKNKMD
-400 ALADGKPVY
+400 ALADGKPVN
-409 ITGCSRVQALSPEQ
+409 ITDCSRVHALSPEQ

-445 TMVRHSTG
+445 TLVRHSTG
-453 MCGARLDAR
+453 LCGARLDAH
-462 VLHRTSVG
+462 VLHRASVG

-492 DASGSMSLTEYGKSN
+492 DASGSMGVNEYGKSN

-523 RALPGVKSSLS
+523 RALPEVKSSLS

-546 YGGPVHEVILSAIGG
+546 YGAPVHEVILSAVGG

>member
-1 MYDMLDVVLLCR
+1 MYDIVDVVLLCR

-23 QPGVCSTADKFDAQ
+23 QPGVFSLADKFDAS

-95 LRYKPGASVTLK
+95 LRYKPRASVTLK

-115 MVINILE
+115 MVVNILE

-149 KDCYSVGMMMGNGMT
+149 KDCCSVSTMMGDGMA

-192 DMKADVLGEYTEY
+192 DMKADVLVEDYTEY

-218 FVQNWN
+218 FVQDWN
-224 VEGAAL
+224 VERAAL
-230 EFIRIVIEVLEVL
+230 EFIRIVIEVLE
-243 EDCTNTTKGTNNRKS
+243 DYTNTAQGTNSNGTS
-258 SGNTSDSSAGGT
+258 SGDTSDSSD
-270 GDSSAGGT
+270 GDTS
-278 GDSSDDDTG
+278 DSSDGDTS
-287 DSSDGDTGDSSDGD
+287 DSSDGDTGNFSD
-301 TGDSSDGDTGDSS
+301 DGTASG
-314 KNAHPSRKKS
+314 KKS
-324 VTISAKTVS
+324 VAVSTMAVSAMS
-333 SMAAD
+333 SD

-344 DDKGNVSRR
+344 DDKGNIRRR
-353 FLDAVR
+353 FLDAVQ

-366 DNKQI
+366 NNNQV
-371 SDADLMLVD
+371 SDEDLAFMD
-380 SMFTH
+380 SMFSH
-385 TAERLDKLLDKTKMN
+385 TAERLDTLLDKHKMDD
-400 ALADGKPVY
+400 LADGKRVY
-409 ITGCSRVQALSPEQ
+409 ITKDIHVHALSPEQ

-445 TMVRHSTG
+445 TLVRHSTG
-453 MCGARLDAR
+453 LCGARLDAH
-462 VLHRTSVG
+462 VLHRASVG

-492 DASGSMSLTEYGKSN
+492 DASGSMRMTEYGKSN

-534 GFSNGEMFVMSD
+534 GFSNGKMFVMSD
-546 YGGPVHEVILSAIGG
+546 YGAPVHEVILSAVGG

-613 YGIGLQTKAIHTF
+613 YGIGLQTKAINTF

>member
-1 MYDMLDVVLLCR
+1 MYDIVDVVLLCR

-23 QPGVCSTADKFDAQ
+23 QPGVFSLADKFDAS

-75 VKFTDFETYANMY
+75 VKFTDFETYSNMY

-95 LRYKPGASVTLK
+95 LQYKPKASVTLK

-149 KDCYSVGMMMGNGMT
+149 KDCCSVRMMIGEGMA

-192 DMKADVLGEYTEY
+192 DMKADVLVEDYTEY

-218 FVQNWN
+218 FVQDWN
-224 VEGAAL
+224 VERAAL
-230 EFIRIVIEVLEVL
+230 EFIRIVIEVLE
-243 EDCTNTTKGTNNRKS
+243 DYTNTAQGTNSNGKS
-258 SGNTSDSSAGGT
+258 SGDTSDSSD
-270 GDSSAGGT
+270 GDTS
-278 GDSSDDDTG
+278 

-301 TGDSSDGDTGDSS
+301 TGNFSDDGTASG
-314 KNAHPSRKKS
+314 KKS
-324 VTISAKTVS
+324 VAVSTMAVSAMS
-333 SMAAD
+333 SD

-344 DDKGNVSRR
+344 DDKGNIRRR
-353 FLDAVR
+353 FLDAVQ

-366 DNKQI
+366 NNNQV
-371 SDADLMLVD
+371 SDEDLAFMD
-380 SMFTH
+380 SMFFH
-385 TAERLDKLLDKTKMN
+385 TAKRLDTLLDKHKMDE
-400 ALADGKPVY
+400 LADGKRVY
-409 ITGCSRVQALSPEQ
+409 ITDCSHVHALSPEQ

-453 MCGARLDAR
+453 MCGARLDAH
-462 VLHRTSVG
+462 VLHRASVG

-492 DASGSMSLTEYGKSN
+492 DASGSMGMNEYGKSN

-546 YGGPVHEVILSAIGG
+546 YGAPVHEVILSAVGG

-613 YGIGLQTKAIHTF
+613 YGIGLQTKAINTF

>member
-23 QPGVCSTADKFDAQ
+23 QPGVCSTADKFDAP

-75 VKFTDFETYANMY
+75 VKFTDFETYTNMY

-149 KDCYSVGMMMGNGMT
+149 KDCCSVSMMMGKGMA

-192 DMKADVLGEYTEY
+192 DMKADVQVENYTEY

-218 FVQNWN
+218 FVQDWN
-224 VEGAAL
+224 VECAAL
-230 EFIRIVIEVLEVL
+230 EFIRIVIEVLE
-243 EDCTNTTKGTNNRKS
+243 DYTNTTKGTRNRKS
-258 SGNTSDSSAGGT
+258 SGNTSDSSAGG
-270 GDSSAGGT
+270 
-278 GDSSDDDTG
+278 
-287 DSSDGDTGDSSDGD
+287 TGDSSDGD

-314 KNAHPSRKKS
+314 KDAHASRKKS

-366 DNKQI
+366 DNNQI
-371 SDADLMLVD
+371 SDADLAFMD
-380 SMFTH
+380 AMFSH
-385 TAERLDKLLDKTKMN
+385 TAKRLDTLLDKTKMN

>member
-23 QPGVCSTADKFDAQ
+23 QPGVCSAADKFDAQ

-53 SPYMTEEQ
+53 SPRMTDEQ

-95 LRYKPGASVTLK
+95 LQYKPKASVTLK

-192 DMKADVLGEYTEY
+192 DLKADVQEKYTEY
-205 TRHLDAVWGIGDI
+205 TRHLDAVWGIGDS
-218 FVQNWN
+218 FVQDWN

-230 EFIRIVIEVLEVL
+230 EFIRIVIEVLE
-243 EDCTNTTKGTNNRKS
+243 DYTNTTKGTNNRKS
-258 SGNTSDSSAGGT
+258 SGNTSDSSD
-270 GDSSAGGT
+270 GDT
-278 GDSSDDDTG
+278 GDSSDGDTS
-287 DSSDGDTGDSSDGD
+287 DSSDGDTGDSSDGG
-301 TGDSSDGDTGDSS
+301 T
-314 KNAHPSRKKS
+314 ASRKKS

-344 DDKGNVSRR
+344 ADKGNVSRR
-353 FLDAVR
+353 FMDAVR

-366 DNKQI
+366 DNNQI

-380 SMFTH
+380 SMFSH

-546 YGGPVHEVILSAIGG
+546 YGDPVHEVILSAIGG
-561 TPLGASLVEL
+561 TPLGSSLVEL

-597 SVTMALNLAK
+597 AVTMALDLAK

>member
-23 QPGVCSTADKFDAQ
+23 QPGVFSTADKFDAP

-75 VKFTDFETYANMY
+75 VKFTDFETYINMY

-107 DFLHDYAS
+107 DFLHAYAS

-149 KDCYSVGMMMGNGMT
+149 KDCCSVSMMMGKGMA

-192 DMKADVLGEYTEY
+192 DMKADVQVENYTEY

-218 FVQNWN
+218 FVQDWN

-230 EFIRIVIEVLEVL
+230 EFIRIVIEVLE
-243 EDCTNTTKGTNNRKS
+243 DYTNTTKGTRNRKS
-258 SGNTSDSSAGGT
+258 SGNTSDSSAGG
-270 GDSSAGGT
+270 
-278 GDSSDDDTG
+278 
-287 DSSDGDTGDSSDGD
+287 TGDSSDGD

-314 KNAHPSRKKS
+314 KDAHASRKKS

-366 DNKQI
+366 DNNQI
-371 SDADLMLVD
+371 SDADLAFMD
-380 SMFTH
+380 AMFSH
-385 TAERLDKLLDKTKMN
+385 TAKRLDTLLDRTKMN

-409 ITGCSRVQALSPEQ
+409 ITNCSRVHALSPYQ

-445 TMVRHSTG
+445 TLVRHSTG

-492 DASGSMSLTEYGKSN
+492 DASGSMSLTEYGKSS

-546 YGGPVHEVILSAIGG
+546 YGAPVHEVILSAIGG

>member
-23 QPGVCSTADKFDAQ
+23 QPGVCSSADKFDAQ

-95 LRYKPGASVTLK
+95 LQYKPKASVTLK

-149 KDCYSVGMMMGNGMT
+149 KDCCSVSMMMGNGMT

-192 DMKADVLGEYTEY
+192 DLKADVSVENYTDY
-205 TRHLDAVWGIGDI
+205 TRHLDAVWDIGDS
-218 FVQNWN
+218 FVQDWN

-230 EFIRIVIEVLEVL
+230 EFIRIVIEVLE
-243 EDCTNTTKGTNNRKS
+243 DYTNTTKGTNNRKS

-270 GDSSAGGT
+270 S
-278 GDSSDDDTG
+278 
-287 DSSDGDTGDSSDGD
+287 DSSDGDA
-301 TGDSSDGDTGDSS
+301 GDSSDGDTGDSS
-314 KNAHPSRKKS
+314 KDAHASRKKS

-338 LYDMQR
+338 LYEMQR

-366 DNKQI
+366 DNNQI
-371 SDADLMLVD
+371 SDEDLAFMD
-380 SMFTH
+380 AMFSH
-385 TAERLDKLLDKTKMN
+385 TAKRLDTLLDRTKMN

-652 MVRAYEV
+652 MVRAYEI

>member
-1 MYDMLDVVLLCR
+1 MYDIVDVVLLCR

-23 QPGVCSTADKFDAQ
+23 QPGVCTAADKFDAP

-95 LRYKPGASVTLK
+95 LRSKPGASVTLK

-149 KDCYSVGMMMGNGMT
+149 KDCCSVSMMMGNGMT

-181 ALEESAQLLYD
+181 ALEESSQLLYD
-192 DMKADVLGEYTEY
+192 DMKADVSVENYTEY
-205 TRHLDAVWGIGDI
+205 TRHLDDVWGIGDS
-218 FVQNWN
+218 FVQDWN
-224 VEGAAL
+224 VERAAR
-230 EFIRIVIEVLEVL
+230 EFIRIVIEVLE
-243 EDCTNTTKGTNNRKS
+243 DYTNTTKGTNNRKS

-270 GDSSAGGT
+270 GDSS
-278 GDSSDDDTG
+278 
-287 DSSDGDTGDSSDGD
+287 DGDTGDSSDGD
-301 TGDSSDGDTGDSS
+301 TGDSSNGDTGDSS
-314 KNAHPSRKKS
+314 KAAQASRKKS
-324 VTISAKTVS
+324 VIISAKTVS

-344 DDKGNVSRR
+344 DDKGNISRR
-353 FLDAVR
+353 FMDAVR

-366 DNKQI
+366 DNNQI
-371 SDADLMLVD
+371 PDEDLAFMDALF
-380 SMFTH
+380 SH
-385 TAERLDKLLDKTKMN
+385 TAKRLDTLLDRTKMN

-409 ITGCSRVQALSPEQ
+409 ITGCSRVNALSPEQ

-492 DASGSMSLTEYGKSN
+492 DASGSMRLTEYGQSH

-546 YGGPVHEVILSAIGG
+546 YGSPVHEVILSAIGG

-582 RIILFFTDGFPDNVG
+582 RIILFFTDGSPDNVG

-626 MDSDHSIIVNS
+626 MDRDHSIIVNS